1 MTTQVKKH
9 LDYLKLLTSTHVKQ
23 RRQLISTIS
32 DEQLSVLS
40 EAIFNVLKGVC
51 PLSNVNKNKLSK
63 NKTILR
69 KLVDP
74 KLNRNFKKSILK
86 KVQNLI
92 PELLRPVIQYFA
104 HNGKGSGNG
113 PTRKVHKI
121 DGNLREK
128 GAKSE

>member
-1 MTTQVKKH
+1 M
-9 LDYLKLLTSTHVKQ
+9 
-23 RRQLISTIS
+23 
-32 DEQLSVLS
+32 LS

-74 KLNRNFKKSILK
+74 KLSRKFKKSILK

>member
-23 RRQLISTIS
+23 RRQLINTIS

-40 EAIFNVLKGVC
+40 EAILNVLKGVC

-74 KLNRNFKKSILK
+74 KLIRIFKKI
-86 KVQNLI
+86 N
-92 PELLRPVIQYFA
+92 P
-104 HNGKGSGNG
+104 
-113 PTRKVHKI
+113 
-121 DGNLREK
+121 
-128 GAKSE
+128 

>member
-23 RRQLISTIS
+23 RRQLINTIS

-74 KLNRNFKKSILK
+74 KLSRKFKKSILK

-113 PTRKVHKI
+113 PTRKVHQI

>member
-23 RRQLISTIS
+23 RRQLINTIS

-74 KLNRNFKKSILK
+74 KLNRKFKKI
-86 KVQNLI
+86 N
-92 PELLRPVIQYFA
+92 P
-104 HNGKGSGNG
+104 
-113 PTRKVHKI
+113 
-121 DGNLREK
+121 
-128 GAKSE
+128 

>member
-1 MTTQVKKH
+1 MTTRVKKH

-23 RRQLISTIS
+23 TRQLINTIS

-40 EAIFNVLKGVC
+40 EAILNVLKGVC

-74 KLNRNFKKSILK
+74 KLNRKFKKSILK
-86 KVQNLI
+86 KVQN
-92 PELLRPVIQYFA
+92 
-104 HNGKGSGNG
+104 
-113 PTRKVHKI
+113 
-121 DGNLREK
+121 
-128 GAKSE
+128 